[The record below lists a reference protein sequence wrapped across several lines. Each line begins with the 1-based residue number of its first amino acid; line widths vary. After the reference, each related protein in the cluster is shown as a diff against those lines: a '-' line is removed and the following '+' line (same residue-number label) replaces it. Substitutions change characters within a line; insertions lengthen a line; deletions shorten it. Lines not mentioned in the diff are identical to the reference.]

1 MQELKSFTIKSTCNN
16 RTLRVNELDMDDS
29 IIYEV
34 LENNDYLFTLSKDGK
49 IIFNNLK
56 NSDLDDCLGSI
67 INEIVKKI

>member
-56 NSDLDDCLGSI
+56 NSDFDDCLGSI